1 MSKRRRNK
9 ALERKMARRQ
19 VARLFELAEREAL
32 NSRQDR
38 ADRYVHLARKTA
50 MRYNLSLGVY
60 RRHFC
65 RKCGAFLLPGRNAV
79 YRLNRGKVV
88 IHCERCGHI
97 ARFPY
102 RSMNREN
109 EVKE

>member
-19 VARLFELAEREAL
+19 ITSLFLIAEKEAL

-38 ADRYVHLARKTA
+38 ANRYVHLARRMA
-50 MRYNLSLGVY
+50 MRYNISLGHY

-65 RKCGAFLLPGRNAV
+65 RECGAFLVPGRSAT

-88 IHCERCGHI
+88 MTCGRCGHI
-97 ARFPY
+97 YRFPY
-102 RSMNREN
+102 
-109 EVKE
+109 KGAKP

>member
-9 ALERKMARRQ
+9 ALEKKMARRQ
-19 VARLFELAEREAL
+19 IARLFQLAETEGL

-38 ADRYVHLARKTA
+38 ADRYVHLARKMA
-50 MRYNLSLGVY
+50 MRYNISIGRY

-65 RKCGAFLLPGRNAV
+65 RKCGAFLIPGKNAI

-88 IHCERCGHI
+88 IHCKNCGHI
-97 ARFPY
+97 FRFPY
-102 RSMNREN
+102 HKKT

>member
-9 ALERKMARRQ
+9 ALEKKMARRHI
-19 VARLFELAEREAL
+19 ARLFELAEKEAM

-38 ADRYVHLARKTA
+38 ADRYVYLARKMA
-50 MRYNLSLGVY
+50 MRYNLSLGSY

-65 RKCGAFLLPGRNAV
+65 RECGAFLLPGRNSI

-88 IHCERCGHI
+88 IHCGRCGHI
-97 ARFPY
+97 SRFPY
-102 RSMNREN
+102 HDEERK